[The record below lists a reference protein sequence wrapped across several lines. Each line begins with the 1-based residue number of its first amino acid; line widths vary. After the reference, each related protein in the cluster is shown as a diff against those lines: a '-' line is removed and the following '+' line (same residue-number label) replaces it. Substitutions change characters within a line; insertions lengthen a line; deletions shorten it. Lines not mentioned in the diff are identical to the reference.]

1 MVTTQEKAGIQQ
13 ALAAAGHALQ
23 AGDGAGADRLLKP
36 LLGPSAADPALL
48 HMAGLVKMHQQRFAE
63 ATGFFARA
71 RAADPRAARLAFSHA
86 TALQWMERPGDAL
99 AALKDAIRLQPD
111 YAEAYFEA
119 GQILKRLGRLDD
131 AEAMF
136 RDWMGGLPDDAQ
148 ARRELGGVM
157 LDLGRPE
164 DAEMIFA
171 AGLQQPASNQVKGAL
186 HHNYALALT

>member
-86 TALQWMERPGDAL
+86 TALQWLERPEDAL
-99 AALKDAIRLQPD
+99 AALKDAIRIQPD

-119 GQILKRLGRLDD
+119 GQTLKRLGRLD
-131 AEAMF
+131 EAQAVF
-136 RDWMGGLPDDAQ
+136 ADWACALPGDAQ
-148 ARRELGGVM
+148 ARLELGGVL
-157 LDLGRPE
+157 LDLGRPQE
-164 DAEMIFA
+164 AEGIFA
-171 AGLQQPASNQVKGAL
+171 GALQQPASNPIKGA
-186 HHNYALALT
+186 